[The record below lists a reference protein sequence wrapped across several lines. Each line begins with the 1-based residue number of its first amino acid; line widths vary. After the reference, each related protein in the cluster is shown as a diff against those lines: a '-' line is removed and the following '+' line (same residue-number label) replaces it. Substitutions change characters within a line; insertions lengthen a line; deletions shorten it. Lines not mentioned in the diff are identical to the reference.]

1 MKSVDD
7 VMYVYDREL
16 HRDPDDQCAVWAFS
30 RAMEL
35 LTSERWFTGS
45 NTHPAYLAR
54 RASAYRDP
62 HASPRR
68 QELLER
74 SIIALCDR
82 LRYDVYIY
90 IWSRVTRDEER
101 CTFGEYLGLNLG
113 DLEVTVALSRLWAG
127 AAWAPVG
134 SRFMVSFAPVCHLP
148 PHIGVSDT
156 DQYLDELAQ
165 ELESEVKL
173 CM

>member
-16 HRDPDDQCAVWAFS
+16 NRDPDNQCAVWAFS

-35 LTSERWFTGS
+35 LTSERWFTGADI
-45 NTHPAYLAR
+45 HPAYLAR

-82 LRYDVYIY
+82 LRYDVSIY
-90 IWSRVTRDEER
+90 IWSSITRDEER